1 MSHTQKQ
8 MSDKD
13 DSQTLKASYNEVDA
27 SLTIN
32 TFLVGMVGRKIDK
45 SIATTTIVN
54 DTEIYAFS
62 ENGSALY
69 SLKVVY
75 TDGTRADFLSAER
88 IS

>member
-8 MSDKD
+8 MSEKD

-32 TFLVGMVGRKIDK
+32 TFLVGVVGRKIDK
-45 SIATTTIVN
+45 SIVTTTIVN
-54 DTEIYAFS
+54 DSEIYAFS